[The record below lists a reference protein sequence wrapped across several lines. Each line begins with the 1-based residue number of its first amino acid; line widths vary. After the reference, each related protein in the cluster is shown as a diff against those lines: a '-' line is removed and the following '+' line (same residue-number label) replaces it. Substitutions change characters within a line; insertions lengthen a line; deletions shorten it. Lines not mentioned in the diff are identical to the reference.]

1 LLYADNFFHIFLNLP
16 TIPMKNQ
23 RFRNMLC
30 SILLCSILAI
40 GLSSCFTQ
48 KIVVGNG
55 ASSQSEETTKA
66 WFFVFGLIPGQGPID
81 LDKMAKGAS
90 NYTVVYEENIID
102 GLISVITLNLVT
114 PRTVT
119 VKR

>member
-1 LLYADNFFHIFLNLP
+1 MP
-16 TIPMKNQ
+16 TIFYLYFLYPLMKN
-23 RFRNMLC
+23 FSFKKTLSALVLSC
-30 SILLCSILAI
+30 LLAI
-40 GLSSCFTQ
+40 GLTGCFSQ

-55 ASSQSEETTKA
+55 ASGQGEETTKA

-81 LDKMAKGAS
+81 VDKMAKGSS
-90 NYTVVYEENIID
+90 NYTVVYEQTFID
-102 GLISVITLNLVT
+102 GLINYFTINLVT

>member
-1 LLYADNFFHIFLNLP
+1 
-16 TIPMKNQ
+16 MKNQ
-23 RFRNMLC
+23 RFKSILC
-30 SILLCSILAI
+30 SMLLCSVLAI
-40 GLSSCFTQ
+40 GLSSCFSQ

-55 ASSQSEETTKA
+55 ASGQSEETTKA

-90 NYTVVYEENIID
+90 NYTAVYEENFID
-102 GLISVITLNLVT
+102 GLISYVTLNLVT

>member
-1 LLYADNFFHIFLNLP
+1 
-16 TIPMKNQ
+16 MKNQ
-23 RFRNMLC
+23 RFKGIFC
-30 SILLCSILAI
+30 SVLLCSVLTI

-55 ASSQSEETTKA
+55 APTRSQNEAAQNEETTKA

-90 NYTVVYEENIID
+90 NYTAIYEETFLD
-102 GLISVITLNLVT
+102 GLISYITFSLVT

>member
-1 LLYADNFFHIFLNLP
+1 
-16 TIPMKNQ
+16 MKNQ
-23 RFRNMLC
+23 RFRSMLC
-30 SILLCSILAI
+30 SMLLCSVLAI

-55 ASSQSEETTKA
+55 APSRSQAEALQNEETTKA
-66 WFFVFGLIPGQGPID
+66 WFFIFGLVPGQGPID

-90 NYTVVYEENIID
+90 NYTVVYEESFID
-102 GLISVITLNLVT
+102 GLISYVTLTLVT

>member
-1 LLYADNFFHIFLNLP
+1 
-16 TIPMKNQ
+16 MKYQ
-23 RFRNMLC
+23 RFRNILSSM
-30 SILLCSILAI
+30 LLCSVLAI

-55 ASSQSEETTKA
+55 APSRSQAEALQNEETTKA

-90 NYTVVYEENIID
+90 NYTAVYESNFID
-102 GLISVITLNLVT
+102 GLISYITFSLVT
-114 PRTVT
+114 PRTIT